1 MEAEVIDAIKIRRVA
16 REAQQRKSVR
26 SDRVATIVVW
36 SIAATGIG
44 VLTFIVGV
52 ILWRGLATA
61 LTPGFIFGQPQAFKA
76 GGGIW
81 PMVVSSFYLAFL
93 TLIIVLPVGVGAGI
107 YMAEYSKQGLAA
119 RSIRFG
125 ADSLSTVP
133 SLVFG
138 IVGLSLLAVYLRLS
152 YCLLAGAVVL
162 ALLNL
167 PTIMRTAE
175 ESLKAVPHTYREA
188 SMGLGASRWYTTRK
202 VVLPAAIPGITTG
215 AVLTLG
221 RVIGESAAVVYL
233 VGMYVSRVPLSPL
246 SPGAPMAANIYHL
259 YNEAALLPDAAR
271 VASGESA
278 FLLLLVLALMLLA
291 RLVSW
296 FFKRKTRVA
305 DRFA

>member
-1 MEAEVIDAIKIRRVA
+1 MEAEVAGNLGTRSSA
-16 REAQQRKSVR
+16 REARHRRCVR
-26 SDRVATIVVW
+26 SDRAATIVVW
-36 SIAATGIG
+36 SIAGLGLG
-44 VLTFIVGV
+44 VLAFIVGV
-52 ILWRGLATA
+52 ILWRGLLTA
-61 LTPGFIFGQPQAFKA
+61 LTPGFIFGKPEAFNA

-107 YMAEYSKQGLAA
+107 YMAEYSKQGRAA

-138 IVGLSLLAVYLRLS
+138 IFGLTLLATYLRLG
-152 YCLLAGAVVL
+152 YCLLAGAIVL

-167 PTIMRTAE
+167 PTIMRTTE
-175 ESLKAVPHTYREA
+175 EALKAVPHTYREA
-188 SMGLGASRWYTTRK
+188 SMGLGATRWYTIRK
-202 VVLPAAIPGITTG
+202 VVLPAATPGITTG
-215 AVLTLG
+215 TVLTLG

-233 VGMYVSRVPLSPL
+233 VGMYVSRVPISPL
-246 SPGAPMAANIYHL
+246 QPGAPMAANIYHL

-278 FLLLLVLALMLLA
+278 FLLLVVLALMLLA
-291 RLVSW
+291 RFVSW
-296 FFKRKTRVA
+296 LFKRKTRVGN
-305 DRFA
+305 RFA